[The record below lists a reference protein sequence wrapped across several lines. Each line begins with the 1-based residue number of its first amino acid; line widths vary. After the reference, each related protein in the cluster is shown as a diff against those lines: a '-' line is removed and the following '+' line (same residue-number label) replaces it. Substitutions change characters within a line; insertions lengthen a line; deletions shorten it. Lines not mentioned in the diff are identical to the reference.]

1 MWSFY
6 CLVSITTSFVFKES
20 KGKHNVGKFIEMACK
35 VLSDKYTGYAILTI
49 SLSMVFRHLKH
60 KLNTLICKKDN
71 NKPAVTE
78 VVTKYW
84 FWYLK
89 ITWCVCHGE
98 LIV

>member
-1 MWSFY
+1 
-6 CLVSITTSFVFKES
+6 
-20 KGKHNVGKFIEMACK
+20 MACK

-78 VVTKYW
+78 VVTKY
-84 FWYLK
+84 
-89 ITWCVCHGE
+89 
-98 LIV
+98 